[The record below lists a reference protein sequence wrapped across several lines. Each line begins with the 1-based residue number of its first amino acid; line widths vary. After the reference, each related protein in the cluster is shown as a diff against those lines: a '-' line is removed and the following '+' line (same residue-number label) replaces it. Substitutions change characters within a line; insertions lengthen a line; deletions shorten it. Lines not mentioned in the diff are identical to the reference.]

1 MTTAPIRL
9 LTRVRWL
16 SVLDAV
22 TYVLL
27 VGVAMPL
34 KYAAGMPAA
43 VSVVGMVHGFVW
55 MLSMWQLARARF
67 ESDWPTSRLALLAV
81 AALLPIVPFLL
92 DGRVRDWIA
101 RS

>member
-34 KYAAGMPAA
+34 KYGFGQPMA
-43 VSVVGMVHGFVW
+43 VSYAGWIHGILFI
-55 MLSMWQLARARF
+55 S
-67 ESDWPTSRLALLAV
+67 LAV
-81 AALLPIVPFLL
+81 VTFLAWISKLLSFRQSCLVAIGALLPFGPFVVERWLP
-92 DGRVRDWIA
+92 RENER
-101 RS
+101 

>member
-1 MTTAPIRL
+1 MKGSKVGL

-16 SVLDAV
+16 SVIDAV

-34 KYAAGMPAA
+34 KYLAGMPAA
-43 VSVVGMVHGFVW
+43 VSVVGMTHGFVW
-55 MLSMWQLARARF
+55 VLFMWSLARARF

-81 AALLPIVPFLL
+81 AALLPVVPFLL
-92 DGRVRDWIA
+92 DGRVRAWIA

>member
-1 MTTAPIRL
+1 VTTAPIRL

-43 VSVVGMVHGFVW
+43 VSVVGMVHGLVW
-55 MLSMWQLARARF
+55 MLFMWQLARARF

-81 AALLPIVPFLL
+81 AALLPIIPFLL

>member
-1 MTTAPIRL
+1 MKGSNVGL

-16 SVLDAV
+16 SVIDAV

-34 KYAAGMPAA
+34 KYLAGMPAA
-43 VSVVGMVHGFVW
+43 VSVVGMTHGFVW
-55 MLSMWQLARARF
+55 VLFMWSLARARF

-81 AALLPIVPFLL
+81 AALLPVVPFLL
-92 DGRVRDWIA
+92 DGRVRAWIA